1 MQEWSVIIS
10 AIGLAIVTL
19 SSVGG
24 LVWKLSRIELALRSE
39 FAKAVSDFKDEH
51 GRELAE
57 VKAANVKEIGDIKAT
72 HAEQFAAIHA
82 KVYQVEIWARDEFV
96 RKGSFEGVI
105 ARVERGFSD
114 MKSEIA
120 GRLDKMTE
128 RIEHLHDKH

>member
-10 AIGLAIVTL
+10 AIGLAFVTL

-39 FAKAVSDFKDEH
+39 FAKAVADFKGEH
-51 GRELAE
+51 DREVSDIRAQHARELSAL
-57 VKAANVKEIGDIKAT
+57 NS
-72 HAEQFAAIHA
+72 

-96 RKGSFEGVI
+96 RRGSFEQVI

>member
-1 MQEWSVIIS
+1 MQEWSVVIS

-39 FAKAVSDFKDEH
+39 FAKAVADFKDDHVRELATVKTDH
-51 GRELAE
+51 GREISNL
-57 VKAANVKEIGDIKAT
+57 KAAHSGQI
-72 HAEQFAAIHA
+72 AALSDKI
-82 KVYQVEIWARDEFV
+82 YQVEIWARDEFV
-96 RKGSFEGVI
+96 RKGSFEQVI

-114 MKSEIA
+114 IKSEIA
-120 GRLDKMTE
+120 GRLDKMSE